1 VKNQLITRYLTM
13 IITEFTLNKKRRCC
27 DNEFEQTLALMHGDW
42 SREAKPVGKRN
53 RTRTKDV
60 NVVIG
65 KTWFLDEEFSELE
78 GGYVRLQKKSVT
90 WKEQLGETQIVTT
103 EGLTT

>member
-1 VKNQLITRYLTM
+1 MTPRSGLS
-13 IITEFTLNKKRRCC
+13 
-27 DNEFEQTLALMHGDW
+27 D
-42 SREAKPVGKRN
+42 
-53 RTRTKDV
+53 KDV